1 MGTSTIRFCFFFSFR
16 RIKPALVQSLT
27 RMGTPKL
34 SLKLTSFISSDHAK
48 WNSYSVQSKLE
59 AKALELLG
67 KHQFHVQRNNDT
79 KPAGIFTFTRASST
93 EFPRLLQRLHDSVS
107 ASRSHLNSPF
117 VARDRSCL
125 RRDQQTPTVK
135 QTQRRRGTS
144 LRDLSP
150 RRSCR
155 ARVLS
160 FPLCLAGPF
169 PYGRGPYHRR
179 LGGCL
184 SRRRILVGV
193 VRLVVRLG
201 VAPLQAE

>member
-117 VARDRSCL
+117 VARPTDPHRETDTEKKRNEPPRFESTEEL
-125 RRDQQTPTVK
+125 QSSSTLFFSLSRGPLPIWTGPISPPARRMPQQPAHP
-135 QTQRRRGTS
+135 RRR
-144 LRDLSP
+144 RPP
-150 RRSCR
+150 RRT
-155 ARVLS
+155 A
-160 FPLCLAGPF
+160 
-169 PYGRGPYHRR
+169 
-179 LGGCL
+179 
-184 SRRRILVGV
+184 RRRA
-193 VRLVVRLG
+193 
-201 VAPLQAE
+201 APG

>member
-16 RIKPALVQSLT
+16 RIKPAPVQSLT

-48 WNSYSVQSKLE
+48 WNSYRVQSKLE

-93 EFPRLLQRLHDSVS
+93 LFPRLLQRLHDSVW

-135 QTQRRRGTS
+135 QTEKKRNEPPRFESTEELQSSSTLFFSLSRGPLPIWTGPISPPARRMPQPPAHPRRHRPPRRTARRR
-144 LRDLSP
+144 
-150 RRSCR
+150 
-155 ARVLS
+155 A
-160 FPLCLAGPF
+160 
-169 PYGRGPYHRR
+169 
-179 LGGCL
+179 
-184 SRRRILVGV
+184 
-193 VRLVVRLG
+193 
-201 VAPLQAE
+201 APG